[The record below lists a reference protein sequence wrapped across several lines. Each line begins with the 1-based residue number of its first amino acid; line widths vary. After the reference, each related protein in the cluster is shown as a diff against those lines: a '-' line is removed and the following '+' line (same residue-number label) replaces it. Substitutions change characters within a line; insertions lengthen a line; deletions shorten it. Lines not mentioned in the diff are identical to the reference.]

1 MNIENCL
8 NDIETNLEI
17 INQISRFVIEVCDIC
32 EVSEQNLVKDIE
44 KMSVFESEKNA
55 IISILVS
62 KLMKFKSYGELVF

>member
-62 KLMKFKSYGELVF
+62 KLMKF